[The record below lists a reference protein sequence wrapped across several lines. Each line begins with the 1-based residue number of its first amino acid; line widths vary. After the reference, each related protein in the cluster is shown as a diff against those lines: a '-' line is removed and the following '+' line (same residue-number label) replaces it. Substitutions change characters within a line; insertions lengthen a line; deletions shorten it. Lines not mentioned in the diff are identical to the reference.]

1 MHLKVIVPGPDFQ
14 APPEAQVELG
24 SRWKDASPLS
34 RREIRKALINSD
46 EHPEWQVYH
55 AQPRF
60 GLQRI
65 PRTDHGQPRAAV
77 LQSAGF
83 CIRLE
88 RDRLARS
95 SLSADIIRIP
105 TPRQSNRRSQTR

>member
-1 MHLKVIVPGPDFQ
+1 MRSKVIVPGPDSGL
-14 APPEAQVELG
+14 ARGLG
-24 SRWKDASPLS
+24 PGRKDASPLS

-65 PRTDHGQPRAAV
+65 SGADHGEPPAAV
-77 LQSAGF
+77 LQSSGI
-83 CIRLE
+83 CIQLGR
-88 RDRLARS
+88 RPRFVRS
-95 SLSADIIRIP
+95 
-105 TPRQSNRRSQTR
+105 